1 MNNPPINNPP
11 INHPRVSIALQTD
24 KPLAVYGPLAA
35 AVEQYGFDGITVYN
49 DMLYQPAWLP
59 LLEIARA
66 TNSVTIGVA
75 AVNPFTCHPIN
86 IAGNI
91 ALIDEVSCGRAY
103 LGLARGGWLDFIGVE
118 PKRVVTGLREAL
130 RCVRHL
136 LRQSKEPLAG
146 EFYPLAGGDTLRWSI
161 LRAEIPF
168 LLGTWGAST
177 IRACINEISEI
188 KIGGSANP
196 AVIPHFQGIIDESI
210 NRAGNSP
217 AQIPPPTPPDH
228 NEGDAYSS
236 PAREGGREGVTATNA
251 AGTPRDVGIC
261 IGAVCVVDEDGDA
274 ARAHVKREVAL
285 YLPVVA
291 KLDPTVDLDPELLKR
306 LQQAADHYDFAG
318 AARLISDD
326 LLQRFAFAGTPDE
339 VAAHA
344 ASLFD
349 AGATRVEFGTP
360 HGLTAESGLHLLGTR
375 VLPALKK

>member
-1 MNNPPINNPP
+1 MSKQ
-11 INHPRVSIALQTD
+11 RVSIAFQTD
-24 KPLAVYGPLAA
+24 KPLAVYGPLAT
-35 AVEQYGFDGITVYN
+35 AVEQHGFDGITVYN
-49 DMLYQPAWLP
+49 DMLYQPAWMP

-66 TNSVTIGVA
+66 TTRVAIGVA

-91 ALIDEVSCGRAY
+91 ALIDEAANGRAY

-118 PKRVVTGLREAL
+118 PKRAVTSLREAM

-136 LRQSKEPLAG
+136 LRQSKEPLLG
-146 EFYPLAGGDTLRWSI
+146 DLYPLAGGDTLRWSI
-161 LRAEIPF
+161 LRSEIPF

-196 AVIPHFQGIIDESI
+196 TVLPHFQAIIA
-210 NRAGNSP
+210 N
-217 AQIPPPTPPDH
+217 
-228 NEGDAYSS
+228 
-236 PAREGGREGVTATNA
+236 ATNA
-251 AGTPRDVGIC
+251 AGGSHDVGIC
-261 IGAVCVVDEDGDA
+261 IGAVCVVDEDGAA

-291 KLDPTVDLDPELLKR
+291 KLDPTVDLEPELMKR
-306 LQQAADHYDFAG
+306 LQLAADQYDFAG

-326 LLQRFAFAGTPDE
+326 LLKRFAFAGTPDE

-344 ASLFD
+344 AALFD

-360 HGLTAESGLHLLGTR
+360 PGLIPETGLHLLGTR
-375 VLPALKK
+375 VLPALRG